1 MAQTFTSIIPT
12 GILQQAYCA
21 AVQIGNI
28 EWRCAFCSTATSDAG
43 EPVAEITRSSV
54 SVNSVCTIYD
64 PPYVMFGDLGQLQ
77 EESVF
82 GEYPFG
88 K

>member
-43 EPVAEITRSSV
+43 EPVTEITRSSV